1 MIAETVCSAV
11 AAAGLGIAVVTAYRK
26 RYLTA
31 ARIAAYALV
40 PLGLVMTG
48 VVEWLAD
55 TAFSPIAWAGFGVL
69 GLSWLMFATTR
80 AVERRRGGTRKERKA
95 AREAAAPAATSPGA
109 SAPALGQSTRAQ
121 SPAPRQKPAAQGT
134 TTSATSRPS
143 SRSTESDRSD
153 HALTVGPR
161 FPCARMFSLGV
172 DRVRPVRCVIIA
184 ARCWTR
190 HRAMP
195 RRSRTSRADAS
206 SPYPSHR

>member
-31 ARIAAYALV
+31 TRIAAYALV

-80 AVERRRGGTRKERKA
+80 TVERRRGGTRKERKA

-109 SAPALGQSTRAQ
+109 AAPALGQSTRAQ
-121 SPAPRQKPAAQGT
+121 SPAPRQKLAAQGGDDF
-134 TTSATSRPS
+134 
-143 SRSTESDRSD
+143 SDIEAILKK
-153 HALTVGPR
+153 HG
-161 FPCARMFSLGV
+161 
-172 DRVRPVRCVIIA
+172 I
-184 ARCWTR
+184 
-190 HRAMP
+190 
-195 RRSRTSRADAS
+195 
-206 SPYPSHR
+206 